1 MTARCVAGGEI
12 GLLRH
17 AAPPL
22 CQPPISCLIIPVMGQ
37 KTNRPPA
44 HNHAPNAAA
53 LATTSAPDGALA
65 TSPPT
70 TRRLAAHSLSA
81 NTRAAYT
88 RAVRQFDAWRGAAP
102 ATDATLAAYIGA
114 LFEQGRAPA
123 TAALAVAAVTFRA
136 ALTKDTV
143 RGPLTD
149 RVLAGFRRDGAD
161 RGRGQA
167 ALLLADAFA
176 AILATANQR
185 RETGR
190 GRESARI
197 AARRAALDKALA
209 AVLFQGALRR
219 SEAAALEWRDI
230 APATTAGAILLT
242 VRRSKTNQEGTAA
255 DVRYLKAAAK
265 AVRAAARRRRPDHP
279 RLRRPD
285 APAARAP
292 LHRRRPGRGHRRPAH
307 RPQRPGGP
315 GLRAHRP
322 RRLDRGRHA
331 GRGVENR
338 ADGRP
343 LQRRGHRGT
352 RGGRALPV
360 APGATGCRADGRT
373 RPAGDGAQ
381 EGDGAT
387 RRRHTRRRKKDALR
401 FARSTLERGGD
412 ARGTGPPDPAGL
424 RHPRLSVRGRNR
436 RGAAAQKP
444 RDVIGQREYHACVQG
459 MGWSGRD
466 TTRRTREGLCCD
478 FGRRRVV
485 T

>member
-1 MTARCVAGGEI
+1 MR
-12 GLLRH
+12 
-17 AAPPL
+17 
-22 CQPPISCLIIPVMGQ
+22 Q

-44 HNHAPNAAA
+44 HTHAPNAAA
-53 LATTSAPDGALA
+53 LATPSAPDVALA

-102 ATDATLAAYIGA
+102 ATDATLAAYLGE

-149 RVLAGFRRDGAD
+149 RVLAGFRRDGAA

-167 ALLLADAFA
+167 APLLADAFA
-176 AILATANQR
+176 AILATADQR

-242 VRRSKTNQEGTAA
+242 VRRSKTDQEGTAA
-255 DVRYLKAAAK
+255 DVRYLKDAAAK
-265 AVRAAARRRRPDHP
+265 AVLALQPADVDPTARVFGGLTPQQLGRRFTAAAK
-279 RLRRPD
+279 
-285 APAARAP
+285 AAGIAARLTA
-292 LHRRRPGRGHRRPAH
+292 HSGRVGLASELTARGASTAAVMRAGAWKTARMVAH
-307 RPQRPGGP
+307 YS
-315 GLRAHRP
+315 
-322 RRLDRGRHA
+322 A
-331 GRGVENR
+331 G
-338 ADGRP
+338 AD
-343 LQRRGHRGT
+343 
-352 RGGRALPV
+352 A
-360 APGATGCRADGRT
+360 
-373 RPAGDGAQ
+373 
-381 EGDGAT
+381 
-387 RRRHTRRRKKDALR
+387 
-401 FARSTLERGGD
+401 ERGAV
-412 ARGTGPPDPAGL
+412 ARYL
-424 RHPRLSVRGRNR
+424 
-436 RGAAAQKP
+436 
-444 RDVIGQREYHACVQG
+444 
-459 MGWSGRD
+459 
-466 TTRRTREGLCCD
+466 
-478 FGRRRVV
+478 
-485 T
+485 

>member
-1 MTARCVAGGEI
+1 
-12 GLLRH
+12 
-17 AAPPL
+17 
-22 CQPPISCLIIPVMGQ
+22 MGQ
-37 KTNRPPA
+37 NTNRPPA
-44 HNHAPNAAA
+44 HTHAPTAAA
-53 LATTSAPDGALA
+53 LATTAAPDGALA

-88 RAVRQFDAWRGAAP
+88 RAVRQFDAWRDAAP

-167 ALLLADAFA
+167 APLLADAFA
-176 AILATANQR
+176 AILATADQR

-255 DVRYLKAAAK
+255 DVRYLKAAAAK
-265 AVRAAARRRRPDHP
+265 AVRALQPADVDPTTRVFGGLTPQQLGRRF
-279 RLRRPD
+279 
-285 APAARAP
+285 
-292 LHRRRPGRGHRRPAH
+292 
-307 RPQRPGGP
+307 
-315 GLRAHRP
+315 
-322 RRLDRGRHA
+322 
-331 GRGVENR
+331 
-338 ADGRP
+338 
-343 LQRRGHRGT
+343 T
-352 RGGRALPV
+352 
-360 APGATGCRADGRT
+360 
-373 RPAGDGAQ
+373 
-381 EGDGAT
+381 
-387 RRRHTRRRKKDALR
+387 
-401 FARSTLERGGD
+401 
-412 ARGTGPPDPAGL
+412 
-424 RHPRLSVRGRNR
+424 
-436 RGAAAQKP
+436 AAAQAAGIAA
-444 RDVIGQREYHACVQG
+444 RLTAH
-459 MGWSGRD
+459 SGRV
-466 TTRRTREGLCCD
+466 GLASELTARGASTAAVMRAGAWKTARMVAHYSAGAD
-478 FGRRRVV
+478 AERGAVARYL
-485 T
+485 